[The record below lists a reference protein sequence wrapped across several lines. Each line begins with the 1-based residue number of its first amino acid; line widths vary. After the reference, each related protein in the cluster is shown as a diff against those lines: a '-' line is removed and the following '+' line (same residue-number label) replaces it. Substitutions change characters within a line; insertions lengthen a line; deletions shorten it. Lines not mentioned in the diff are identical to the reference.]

1 MKMLQELSCKVF
13 RDTRSKFVADMNIE
27 SRVRRTTIVI
37 VAAIFLCINPQRLD
51 AGDGGWYAG
60 IDGGVQFGFSTLSS
74 FGTGNSK
81 VGYAFGAFVG
91 YRFNRIFSSEFSA
104 GWGEIAMTSR
114 RCCVKS
120 GYWLG
125 AGGSTYLTPV
135 AGMAGSCYD
144 DLKGR
149 VKMQDYA
156 IQFNTNMITLFNSGY
171 DGPWTADISPLVS
184 LTGTS
189 AKVSGGQDRAV
200 IVNDGTKWHIGLGIK
215 AGASCE
221 VTRNIRIGVY
231 SGAVYLTGNP
241 IDGVSGLH
249 HHADFVWESSV
260 TVGWSFGK
268 SPKKRTLESE
278 DIHDKYSGGIIHPVL
293 PKEDARAVETDVITQ
308 DDDGLDEF
316 QESSVIEVMEAGKW
330 VSSKLPIIYFSFNNI
345 TISGSEI
352 AKLDEIALFLQE
364 NPDTYVRI
372 EGWCD
377 NIGTQRVNMRISR
390 LRAETVKNKLVK
402 RGIQEARM
410 SIHGN
415 GIDMIEQERGK
426 ARRVEVIVILKEE

>member
-1 MKMLQELSCKVF
+1 
-13 RDTRSKFVADMNIE
+13 MNIK
-27 SRVRRTTIVI
+27 SSVRRTTIVI
-37 VAAIFLCINPQRLD
+37 VAAIFLCLNPQRLD

-74 FGTGNSK
+74 FGTENAK

-104 GWGEIAMTSR
+104 GWGEIAMASR

-125 AGGSTYLTPV
+125 ADGSTYLTPV
-135 AGMAGSCYD
+135 TGMAGCCYD
-144 DLKGR
+144 DLNGR

-171 DGPWTADISPLVS
+171 DGSWTADISPLVS

-215 AGASCE
+215 AGASCA

-249 HHADFVWESSV
+249 HHADFVWESGV

-268 SPKKRTLESE
+268 SRKERLTDTEGIYGE
-278 DIHDKYSGGIIHPVL
+278 YSGDIIHPVL

-316 QESSVIEVMEAGKW
+316 QESSVIEVMEEDGKW
-330 VSSKLPIIYFSFNNI
+330 VSSELPIIYFSFNNI

-364 NPDTYVRI
+364 NPDTDVRI

-377 NIGTQRVNMRISR
+377 NTGTPRVNMRISR

-415 GIDMIEQERGK
+415 GIDKNEQECGK